1 MRQKIYLI
9 LVLWLITI
17 SAFAQ
22 PTITANDYRKLIGVS
37 EIIGNYA
44 SFEAAGLSA
53 LVAAQGPNQIWDI
66 TGKAYFKI
74 DSSEFIYFNYPG
86 GAPRANDPAFTGCNL
101 VARFKNLWIET
112 SITNWQFLSLNDT
125 GFLAYGTVIDSAGYN
140 QVASKNTPPIL
151 SYKFPMTYN
160 TSWKATTTI
169 NNAGG
174 FVTKA
179 TYTNLVDG
187 YGTLKTP
194 AGTFSCLRLRQKI
207 DAETGGPFPAATTS
221 FTYYFLGKDTP
232 YGIAAITADANNL
245 PYMVNYV
252 DVKLVTAIDRFEE
265 VTPRNFELAQNYPNP
280 FNAVTTIEFYLPQS
294 SHVMLKVFNLTGE
307 EVATLT
313 AENLSAGRHVT
324 QWNAGGLA
332 SGVYFYQLQAGN
344 FVEMKKLILI
354 K

>member
-1 MRQKIYLI
+1 MQQKIFLV
-9 LVLWLITI
+9 LVLWLIAA

-22 PTITANDYRKLIGVS
+22 PTITANDYRKLIGVK

-44 SFEAAGLSA
+44 SFDVTGLSA
-53 LVAAQGPNQIWDI
+53 LVAAQGPSQIWDI

-74 DSSEFIYFNYPG
+74 DSTEFIYFDYPD

-160 TSWKATTTI
+160 TSWKSTTTI
-169 NNAGG
+169 TNAGG

-179 TYTNLVDG
+179 TYTNRVDG

-194 AGTFSCLRLRQKI
+194 AGTFSCLRLSQRI
-207 DAETGGPFPAATTS
+207 DGETGGPFPVVTTS

-245 PYMVNYV
+245 PYIVNYV
-252 DVKLVTAIDRFEE
+252 DVKLVAAVEQHE
-265 VTPRNFELAQNYPNP
+265 NAVPQSFELAQNYPNP
-280 FNAVTTIEFYLPQS
+280 FNAITTIEFYLPQS
-294 SHVMLKVFNLTGE
+294 NHVMLKVFNLTGE
-307 EVATLT
+307 EVATFA
-313 AENLSAGRHVT
+313 AENLAAGRHIT

-332 SGVYFYQLQAGN
+332 SGVYFYRLEAGS
-344 FVEMKKLILI
+344 FVDTKKLILLR
-354 K
+354 